1 MTVKRINVDRVAR
14 LPAFSHA
21 TVAGDYV
28 HVSGTLGTA
37 PGKSELVPG
46 GVGPETTR
54 VLENMAEILSAC
66 GLSFADVVK
75 INVYLRDMESFEA
88 MNRAYIGYLGE
99 DGPARITVGQAG
111 LALDAAVE
119 MDCVAYRGA

>member
-1 MTVKRINVDRVAR
+1 MTVKRVNVDQVAR

-21 TVAGDYV
+21 TVAGDHVY
-28 HVSGTLGTA
+28 VSGTLGTA
-37 PGKSELVPG
+37 PGTSGLVPG

-66 GLSFADVVK
+66 GVSFADVVK
-75 INVYLRDMESFEA
+75 VNVYLLDMDSFDA
-88 MNRAYIGYLGE
+88 MNRAYIAYLGE
-99 DGPARITVGQAG
+99 DGPARITVGRAG

-119 MDCVAYRGA
+119 MGCVAYRGA